1 MDKYH
6 HGNLRSALLKAA
18 FHFAAKREGFTL
30 REVARRAGVSH
41 NAPYRHFR
49 GKEDLIA
56 ALAAES
62 FRQLLDFLRA
72 AVAEAPS
79 PPDRLQ
85 AAARAYLRFALKNPS
100 RFNIMFHST
109 FDRQAYPDYVAAY
122 TESLALVSELLQAHE
137 NLQVDSATA
146 GELIWASVHGITDLG
161 LAGRLENLEHL
172 VGTSVQTL
180 LHGMRNVAN
189 NAANNAANI
198 DTPSARPID

>member
-18 FHFAAKREGFTL
+18 FHLAAKREGFTL

-41 NAPYRHFR
+41 NAPYRHFS

-56 ALAAES
+56 ALATES
-62 FRQLLDFLRA
+62 LRQLLAFLRA
-72 AVAEAPS
+72 AIAQVPS

-85 AAARAYLRFALKNPS
+85 AAAQAYLRFALKNPS

-109 FDRQAYPDYVAAY
+109 FDRQVYPDYVAAY
-122 TESLALVSELLQAHE
+122 TESLTLVSELLQAHP
-137 NLQVDSATA
+137 NLQIDPATA

-161 LAGRLENLEHL
+161 LSGRLENLEHL
-172 VGTSVQTL
+172 VDTSVQTL
-180 LHGMRNVAN
+180 LSGAGC
-189 NAANNAANI
+189 
-198 DTPSARPID
+198 PSRESSRLF

>member
-18 FHFAAKREGFTL
+18 FHLAARAENFTL

-49 GKEDLIA
+49 SKEDLIA
-56 ALAAES
+56 ALATDS
-62 FRQLLDFLRA
+62 FRQLLAYLRA
-72 AVAEAPS
+72 AVAEVPS

-109 FDRQAYPDYVAAY
+109 FDREAYPDYVAAY
-122 TESLALVSELLQAHE
+122 TESLSLVSELLEPHKDL
-137 NLQVDSATA
+137 NVDTDTA
-146 GELIWASVHGITDLG
+146 AELVWASVHGITGLG
-161 LAGRLENLEHL
+161 LAGRLRQGHAANLEHL
-172 VGTSVQTL
+172 ADEAIRAL
-180 LHGMRNVAN
+180 LCGMHRTDPGA
-189 NAANNAANI
+189 
-198 DTPSARPID
+198 

>member
-18 FHFAAKREGFTL
+18 FHLAARAENFTL

-49 GKEDLIA
+49 SKEDLIA
-56 ALAAES
+56 ALATDS
-62 FRQLLDFLRA
+62 FRQLLAYLRA
-72 AVAEAPS
+72 AVAEVPS

-109 FDRQAYPDYVAAY
+109 FDREAYPDYVAAY
-122 TESLALVSELLQAHE
+122 TESLSLVSELLEPHKDL
-137 NLQVDSATA
+137 NVDADTA
-146 GELIWASVHGITDLG
+146 AELVWASVHGITGLG
-161 LAGRLENLEHL
+161 LAGRLRKGHAANLEHL
-172 VGTSVQTL
+172 ADEAVRVL
-180 LHGMRNVAN
+180 LGGMHRT
-189 NAANNAANI
+189 
-198 DTPSARPID
+198 DPSA